1 MRAHRVT
8 PSCCSISSIF
18 QTVWNPCHH
27 PLATILPW
35 KMNGRLTDWF
45 SRLPLWQR
53 LIVVFLFFLISRKS
67 SGFFLPPPLKT
78 TTWTANASSTIRQL
92 TLGGN
97 VHRGHVKLRNEHGQ
111 TGFFLFRLQKC
122 GRNEGQSSQQ
132 RNIESDELS
141 NSAVATAPTAK
152 TTDGKWKWRK
162 CDTHVKLPDELTGR
176 DGKKK
181 SRNYLMMTLP
191 STDQPGWRWSG
202 NVGGGLKECSWP

>member
-1 MRAHRVT
+1 MCACAQGHT
-8 PSCCSISSIF
+8 ELLLHF
-18 QTVWNPCHH
+18 QHFPDSLESLPPPTGHH
-27 PLATILPW
+27 FALENEWKADWLVLSASALATSHR
-35 KMNGRLTDWF
+35 RL
-45 SRLPLWQR
+45 S
-53 LIVVFLFFLISRKS
+53 FFLISRKS
-67 SGFFLPPPLKT
+67 SGFFLPPLKT

-162 CDTHVKLPDELTGR
+162 CDTHVKLQDELTGR
-176 DGKKK
+176 DGGKK